1 MRLHANRSSVERVAL
16 LFSPPMAGAAP
27 TSPGFHRRHVPRQRS
42 SCWCCGG
49 GGDGAAVT
57 VAARAAQ
64 QTARTAAQIPASAD
78 GGRALVHVADSKR
91 RVDAKIRRGAQ
102 KCEGARRRGERTGDL
117 GKETKQVPTP
127 ETPET
132 TDERRETAQAAGDA
146 GLP

>member
-27 TSPGFHRRHVPRQRS
+27 TSPGFHRRYVPRQRS
-42 SCWCCGG
+42 SCWCGGG

-64 QTARTAAQIPASAD
+64 QTVRTAAQIPAGAG

-91 RVDAKIRRGAQ
+91 RVDAEVWRGLQRGGDAP
-102 KCEGARRRGERTGDL
+102 RRGERTGDRM
-117 GKETKQVPTP
+117 KETK
-127 ETPET
+127 
-132 TDERRETAQAAGDA
+132 
-146 GLP
+146 